1 MTDRE
6 TLHFVTGRLAEPSL
20 RRIVSELS
28 VQADFDFTIDV
39 LPITVAALMTPK
51 WIARHIQIPA
61 ATSRIILP
69 GYCHGNLSPLT
80 EITSLPIEVG
90 PRDLHE
96 LPAIFGQES
105 QRRADYGQ
113 HSIEI
118 LAEINHAPQ
127 MSIGQIVDIAKQ
139 LAADGADL
147 IDVGCE
153 PGHCW
158 SGVSD
163 AVKAL
168 RDEGLRVSIDSFQID
183 EIKAASKAGA
193 ELVLSVNATN
203 RVAAADWGCEV
214 VVIPDDIQTL
224 TGLADTVELLEKK
237 NVSYRLDPI
246 LEPIGYGFAASLAR
260 YTEVRRRYPDSS
272 MMMGIGN
279 LTELTD
285 GDSAGMN
292 VLLLGFCEELGIA
305 SVLTTQVINWARSTV
320 REIDLGR
327 RLVHHAVR
335 HQVLPKHLEPGLVML
350 RDPRLYPMGSQE
362 LEMMGQQLKD
372 PNFRLFAED
381 GEVHLMNSNLHLKDT
396 DPYRLFS
403 RLMETS
409 PKNVDSSH
417 AFYLG
422 YEVAKAITAL
432 TLGKQ
437 YRQDEALDWGF
448 LTLPEKSHRNR
459 KLDDS

>member
-1 MTDRE
+1 MSSRE
-6 TLHFVTGRLAEPSL
+6 NLHFVTGRLAEPAL
-20 RRIVSELS
+20 RRIVSDLS
-28 VQADFDFTIDV
+28 AQADFDFSIDV

-61 ATSRIILP
+61 NATRIVLP
-69 GYCHGNLSPLT
+69 GYCSGNLAALQ
-80 EITSLPIEVG
+80 EITSLPIDVG

-96 LPAIFGQES
+96 LPAVFGQES
-105 QRRADYGQ
+105 QRHADYGK

-118 LAEINHAPQ
+118 LAEINHAPR
-127 MSIGQIVDIAKQ
+127 MSIAEIVDVAKQ

-168 RDEGLRVSIDSFQID
+168 RDQGLRVSIDSFQID
-183 EIKAASKAGA
+183 EIKAAIKAGA

-224 TGLADTVELLEKK
+224 SGLAETVDLLEKQH
-237 NVSYRLDPI
+237 VSYRLDPI

-260 YTEVRRRYPDSS
+260 YTEIRRSYPNAP

-285 GDSAGMN
+285 VDSAGIN
-292 VLLLGFCEELGIA
+292 LLLLGFCEELRIG
-305 SVLTTQVINWARSTV
+305 SVLTTQVINWARSAV

-327 RLVHHAVR
+327 RLVHHAIH

-350 RDPRLYPMGSQE
+350 RDPRLYSMDAVE
-362 LEMMGQQLKD
+362 LETIAQQLKD
-372 PNFRLFAED
+372 PNFRLFAEN
-381 GEVHLMNSNLHLKDT
+381 GELHLMNTHVHLKDT
-396 DPYRLFS
+396 DPYRLFR

-409 PKNVDSSH
+409 PKNIDSSH

-422 YEVAKAITAL
+422 YEAAKAVTAL

-448 LTLPEKSHRNR
+448 LTVPEKSHRNR